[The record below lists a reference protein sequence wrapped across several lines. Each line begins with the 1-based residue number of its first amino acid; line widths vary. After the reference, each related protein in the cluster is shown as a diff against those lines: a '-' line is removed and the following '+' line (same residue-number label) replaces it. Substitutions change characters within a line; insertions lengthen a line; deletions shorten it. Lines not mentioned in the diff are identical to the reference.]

1 MSKKNGLIFIVAAAS
16 GTGKTTLV
24 HKLLAINPRIK
35 VSVSHTTRQPREGEV
50 DGQHYFFTTEE
61 DFETR
66 IANNEFLE
74 FAKVYRHY
82 YGTSLLWIEKNLSE
96 GLDVLLEIDVQGAA
110 QVKKLLP
117 DAVSIFILPPSLEE
131 LGQRLIGRNSDA
143 DESVSLRLK
152 EAESEIAQAQYFD
165 YIVVNEHL
173 NEALRDLDHIVH
185 SEHLKK
191 SQQLPIL
198 QKLLAKP

>member
-1 MSKKNGLIFIVAAAS
+1 MSKKKGLIFIIAAAS

-35 VSVSHTTRQPREGEV
+35 VSVSHTTRQPREGEK

-61 DFETR
+61 DFEAR
-66 IANNEFLE
+66 IAKNEFLE
-74 FAKVYRHY
+74 FAKVYRNY
-82 YGTSLLWIEKNLSE
+82 YGTSLLWINQTLDE

-110 QVKKLLP
+110 QVKELLP
-117 DAVSIFILPPSLEE
+117 DAVSIFILPPSLEV
-131 LGQRLIGRNSDA
+131 LGQRLTDRNSDA

-152 EAESEIAQAQYFD
+152 EAESEIALAQLFD
-165 YIVVNEHL
+165 YIIVNEHL
-173 NEALRDLDHIVH
+173 DEALQDLDHIVH

-198 QKLLAKP
+198 KKLLAKP